1 MIAVAAA
8 AVVFVVCGTWWL
20 VSPSGAGSSDTTS
33 PARPPGDAVTMRV
46 HNAEK
51 PCRKLHTLECS
62 LRVAKNP
69 YVLYAQP
76 DNSVGRVWH
85 GDEVRTTCV
94 VTDGEMVT
102 DEAGLSSR
110 RWYRVE
116 KARDG
121 GNAGF
126 VGWLPASVRAT
137 PPRSPS
143 APGRTSPHVRGVDG
157 RPGTRAA
164 VRCRDARPVRSDHSS
179 PHQPR
184 GRPGTPPT
192 SRGSTATP
200 SGHRR
205 ETGRPYTHG
214 SGLPYDT
221 AE

>member
-1 MIAVAAA
+1 MRAEERDETAAALRERLQAADAGIEPPDGLWDRVRAQREVTVVEAPRPRRRPVPLAVIAVAAA

-20 VSPSGAGSSDTTS
+20 VSPSGAGSSGTTS

-126 VGWLPASVRAT
+126 VGWLPGVR
-137 PPRSPS
+137 
-143 APGRTSPHVRGVDG
+143 
-157 RPGTRAA
+157 TRNSTEVPVCSGA
-164 VRCRDARPVRSDHSS
+164 DKPARE
-179 PHQPR
+179 
-184 GRPGTPPT
+184 
-192 SRGSTATP
+192 GS
-200 SGHRR
+200 
-205 ETGRPYTHG
+205 
-214 SGLPYDT
+214 
-221 AE
+221 